1 MTPLVPPS
9 EPWNE
14 SAEDRASRL
23 ERLAEAVRSGTYEVP
38 VSDVVTAIIAT
49 YNRSYPLRP

>member
-1 MTPLVPPS
+1 MPLVPPS

-14 SAEDRASRL
+14 TAEDRALRL
-23 ERLAEAVRSGTYEVP
+23 ERLALAVRSDTYAVP
-38 VSDVVTAIIAT
+38 AIDVVTAIIAT